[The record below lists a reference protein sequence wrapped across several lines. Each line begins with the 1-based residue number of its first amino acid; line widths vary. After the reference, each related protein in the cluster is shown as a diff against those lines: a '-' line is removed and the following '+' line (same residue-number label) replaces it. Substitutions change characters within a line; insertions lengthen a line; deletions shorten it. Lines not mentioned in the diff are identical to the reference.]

1 MGNDPKNKL
10 TDYMTQDQKAT
21 TERTRLMSKEQ
32 KEWYLACDT
41 LSMVLGWKTYGQLK
55 AQDEKAMMALQGKR
69 SDDIVA
75 MMKADQ
81 DQGSLNVGVEAK
93 AKEYVKNRQEG

>member
-1 MGNDPKNKL
+1 MANDPKNKL
-10 TDYMTQDQKAT
+10 TDYMTQDGKAT

-41 LSMVLGWKTYGQLK
+41 LNLVLKWGTYASLK

-75 MMKADQ
+75 MMRADQ
-81 DQGSLNVGVEAK
+81 DQGSLTVGVEGK
-93 AKEYVKNRQEG
+93 AKEYVKHRQEG

>member
-10 TDYMTQDQKAT
+10 TDYMT
-21 TERTRLMSKEQ
+21 
-32 KEWYLACDT
+32 
-41 LSMVLGWKTYGQLK
+41 
-55 AQDEKAMMALQGKR
+55 QDEKAMMALQGKR